1 MMALVWLIDILVIVV
16 KILGGRMRVNPILRF
31 GLWLALLCVLAAGI
45 AAAGAGFVLLQQY
58 LTGDLET
65 AGLPW

>member
-16 KILGGRMRVNPILRF
+16 KILGGRMKVNPILRF
-31 GLWLALLCVLAAGI
+31 GLWLALLCALAAGI
-45 AAAGAGFVLLQQY
+45 AVLGAGFVLLQRY

-65 AGLPW
+65 TGLPW